1 MLGIQAGVWLFAT
14 SAPEMLPAVLV
25 IPVKM
30 SQRQQVSAV
39 GNSLTWPLPLFA
51 AAAADHGVLKV
62 AAGLLAEGK
71 PEEAAQALTVALGPD
86 IPAATRVVAGEMAL
100 LAQQASLARTLFDMV
115 AKADPKNGRAQT
127 GLASAAL
134 MVRDWESAG
143 KFLWLARDLAPKDQR
158 PALAAAI
165 GDLQQIARVQ

>member
-1 MLGIQAGVWLFAT
+1 MTSTARVLAISLVLTSFGAGV
-14 SAPEMLPAVLV
+14 
-25 IPVKM
+25 
-30 SQRQQVSAV
+30 
-39 GNSLTWPLPLFA
+39 A
-51 AAAADHGVLKV
+51 AAQMTHR
-62 AAGLLAEGK
+62 
-71 PEEAAQALTVALGPD
+71 AQALTVALGPD

-100 LAQQASLARTLFDMV
+100 LAQQANLARTLFDMV

-143 KFLWLARDLAPKDQR
+143 KFLWNARDLAPKDQR

-165 GDLQQIARVQ
+165 GDLQQIARIQ